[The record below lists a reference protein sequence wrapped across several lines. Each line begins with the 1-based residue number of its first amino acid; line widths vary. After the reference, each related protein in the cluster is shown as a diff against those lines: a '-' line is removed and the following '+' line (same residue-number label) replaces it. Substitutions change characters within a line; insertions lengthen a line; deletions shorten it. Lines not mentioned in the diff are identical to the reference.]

1 MAVQVQ
7 ELGELVALSQIG
19 EKGRGR
25 EVVVTGDDEGNRCSW
40 ERGRAAATDTDMKV
54 AAVHSE

>member
-1 MAVQVQ
+1 VAVQVQ

-25 EVVVTGDDEGNRCSW
+25 EEVVTGDDEGKRCSW
-40 ERGRAAATDTDMKV
+40 ERGRAVATDTT
-54 AAVHSE
+54 

>member
-1 MAVQVQ
+1 VAVQVQ

-25 EVVVTGDDEGNRCSW
+25 EEVVVMM
-40 ERGRAAATDTDMKV
+40 RG
-54 AAVHSE
+54 